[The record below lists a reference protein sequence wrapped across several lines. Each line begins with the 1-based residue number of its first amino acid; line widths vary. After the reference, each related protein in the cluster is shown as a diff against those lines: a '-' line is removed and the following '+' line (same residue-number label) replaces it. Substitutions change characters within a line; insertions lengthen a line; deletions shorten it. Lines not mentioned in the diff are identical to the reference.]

1 MAWNAFGGTD
11 PQRAALAYARV
22 GVETG
27 VGAADPHR
35 LVLMLFD
42 GALQC
47 LREAQGHLQRGD
59 TPAKGL
65 ALSRAIQIIEE
76 GLAASVDEAAG
87 GELARQLKDL
97 YGYLARRIVRA
108 NRTND
113 SAVLQEAARLLGELR
128 GAWQDIA
135 PGGAQP

>member
-1 MAWNAFGGTD
+1 MAWNAYGATD

-47 LREAQGHLQRGD
+47 LSEAQGHLRRRDAQS
-59 TPAKGL
+59 KGL
-65 ALSRAIQIIEE
+65 ALSRAIQIVEE
-76 GLAASVDEAAG
+76 GLAASVDESAG

-97 YGYLARRIVRA
+97 YGYIVRRIVRA
-108 NRTND
+108 NRAND
-113 SAVLQEAARLLGELR
+113 AAVLAEAARLLAELR

-135 PGGAQP
+135 PRPAP